1 MRGNSLLQLL
11 NPILPSVMSSGA
23 RTCCA
28 CWLGHVCA
36 CACREQNRY
45 LKSLAFGKTK
55 EFVHVDMHAKMT
67 EKGLVNLFPV
77 VCWPETKAVA
87 EVATKLD
94 KWKKQ
99 GVPVHFVFVELRKC
113 AVFVAFAQLVA
124 LCAWVVHVRWLPT
137 HCSDHEVVA
146 LNEEDFPD
154 ADKARKQFNRRFLDM
169 SVWMMAWDRYALG
182 ATILGQMAFVDT
194 QNHKAVVEEVPCL
207 CECSCGAARIGTCM
221 FADFIYSKQQG
232 QGPIVGCHLR

>member
-1 MRGNSLLQLL
+1 MEGR
-11 NPILPSVMSSGA
+11 
-23 RTCCA
+23 
-28 CWLGHVCA
+28 
-36 CACREQNRY
+36 
-45 LKSLAFGKTK
+45 
-55 EFVHVDMHAKMT
+55 
-67 EKGLVNLFPV
+67 
-77 VCWPETKAVA
+77 
-87 EVATKLD
+87 
-94 KWKKQ
+94 

-113 AVFVAFAQLVA
+113 AVFGAFAQLVA

-146 LNEEDFPD
+146 LNEEDYPV